1 MQTNRLALHTI
12 KNNDSTFDV
21 EITENV
27 MDAERISYVALFSDV
42 NATNAC
48 DETFY
53 VSFRTVEEADHYVQE
68 FVDKHGMTFA
78 DVDNDTIIST
88 KHYTGIDGME
98 HDIELHRFQDIVNTK
113 FMSILAIM
121 YEVHIYTKRDDGEIC
136 SRYRYKTLDAARKA
150 YRLYSGE
157 KRMN

>member
-1 MQTNRLALHTI
+1 MQTTKLALHTI

-21 EITENV
+21 SITENV
-27 MDAERISYVALFSDV
+27 MDAEHISYVVLFSDV
-42 NATNAC
+42 NAMNAL

-68 FVDKHGMTFA
+68 FVDKNGMTFV

-98 HDIELHRFQDIVNTK
+98 HDIELHRFQDIVNSR

-121 YEVHIYTKRDDGEIC
+121 YEVHIYTNRDDGEIC
-136 SRYRYKTLDAARKA
+136 SKYRYKTFDAALKA
-150 YRLYSGE
+150 YKLYSGE